1 LSSSPSNNFLQDLP
15 ERVRLIRF
23 YDKAHEAQLLSE
35 AGYDVV
41 EAVDGEDAVSKLS
54 SKSVNVLI
62 TDLNMPKVD
71 GIELIRRVRAMPAYK
86 YIPIIMLTTEFNG
99 DKKNEGKA
107 AGATGWIIKPFRPE
121 QLLAVVRKVAG

>member
-1 LSSSPSNNFLQDLP
+1 MSSSPSNNFLQDLP